1 MKLNEITDLRSNVWA
16 WLEKYDFGSHNPNDE
31 ERLNLTDDVLVKS
44 QLLLSPKKNGQRFVA
59 PIVQVVSDHK
69 IQMSGYDPSTIKLE
83 WIKYT
88 KDLQLSSEGDWTKST
103 PGIIQEVTRINPKEF
118 ALWTSIHSTIN
129 LMSFFD
135 LTCTVEIQIFNEGY
149 GNVGGAKS
157 LIQFNHFRGIKE
169 LWFWD
174 ADNSDHDVI
183 EVKDQFEA
191 QDILIERGYGR
202 FV

>member
-88 KDLQLSSEGDWTKST
+88 KDLQLSRSEEYS
-103 PGIIQEVTRINPKEF
+103 
-118 ALWTSIHSTIN
+118 S
-129 LMSFFD
+129 
-135 LTCTVEIQIFNEGY
+135 
-149 GNVGGAKS
+149 
-157 LIQFNHFRGIKE
+157 
-169 LWFWD
+169 
-174 ADNSDHDVI
+174 
-183 EVKDQFEA
+183 
-191 QDILIERGYGR
+191 
-202 FV
+202 